1 MELFKFFM
9 KLVKEKILCVS
20 PKRIMQREA
29 KEYKTVVRQYH
40 EMNYEELMAK
50 RKQLDEE
57 YTKYGKL
64 LLLELL
70 MIFMSIGLLLWT
82 VLWYEDYFL
91 KKTFLFIAVLQL
103 CAILPLFIFYFLI
116 GYYKFK
122 LTIRKANSIDE
133 IIERSV
139 IEKES
144 IESIV

>member
-1 MELFKFFM
+1 
-9 KLVKEKILCVS
+9 
-20 PKRIMQREA
+20 
-29 KEYKTVVRQYH
+29 
-40 EMNYEELMAK
+40 MNYEELMVK

-57 YTKYGKL
+57 YTNFGKL
-64 LLLELL
+64 LVLELL
-70 MIFMSIGLLLWT
+70 MIFMSICALLLT
-82 VLWYEDYFL
+82 LLWYEDYFL
-91 KKTFLFIAVLQL
+91 KKAFLFIVVLLYL
-103 CAILPLFIFYFLI
+103 CVILPSFIFLFLI